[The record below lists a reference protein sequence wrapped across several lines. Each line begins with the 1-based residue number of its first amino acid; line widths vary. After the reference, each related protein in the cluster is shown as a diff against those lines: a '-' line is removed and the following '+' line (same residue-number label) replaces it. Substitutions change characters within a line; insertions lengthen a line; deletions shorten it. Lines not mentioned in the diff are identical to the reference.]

1 MIGLQAEMEQRIA
14 ARHTLER
21 VSMMQKRDVGYLI
34 KNISDK
40 LKVKADA
47 ELKQYNLTLTQSRV
61 FAYLGRRGGQATQKE
76 NEVFLEVSHPTVV
89 GIVSRMEQNGYVTS
103 WPSEDGR
110 NKNVKLTSQAEAI
123 GTEMEQRILAK
134 EQALLA
140 PLSLEDQERLREM
153 LLAISKNLDG
163 IEAER

>member
-1 MIGLQAEMEQRIA
+1 
-14 ARHTLER
+14 
-21 VSMMQKRDVGYLI
+21 MMQKRDVGYLI

-76 NEVFLEVSHPTVV
+76 IEVFLEVSHPTVV

-110 NKNVKLTSQAEAI
+110 NKNVKLTSRAEAI

-153 LLAISKNLDG
+153 LLAISKNLD
-163 IEAER
+163 